1 MGERPE
7 AWYYLRAT
15 RADPPVHPEAYELTR
30 RTYQASLQ
38 QAEELWIAAR
48 ATGPAGRPLPLF
60 YSLAQAGRAVVAA
73 RGGAEADNH
82 GLQGPKLAK
91 SILKSTVRPA
101 ANGWFQ
107 KVADATGS
115 DPLPEGVELEALM
128 ASLPEMSDRSELTDH
143 WLPALPVW
151 SGPFPVEVLTSGFQ
165 QLGQMYRVPAVVV
178 FQDLPG
184 SADRLKEALK
194 PYPDAAGAEPTL
206 QRWST
211 SRGDGYVLGWPRSA
225 PSIDPLPPPYG
236 PDGFRWMRPNLPLDA
251 RPPSLLMTWWAVLF
265 TLSMLA
271 RYHPVRWADALDPDR
286 SPAAVLLERT
296 MEVALEVVP
305 QLVLEAI
312 MATGSA
318 GGSASESGRP

>member
-1 MGERPE
+1 M
-7 AWYYLRAT
+7 
-15 RADPPVHPEAYELTR
+15 
-30 RTYQASLQ
+30 
-38 QAEELWIAAR
+38 
-48 ATGPAGRPLPLF
+48 
-60 YSLAQAGRAVVAA
+60 
-73 RGGAEADNH
+73 
-82 GLQGPKLAK
+82 
-91 SILKSTVRPA
+91 
-101 ANGWFQ
+101 
-107 KVADATGS
+107 
-115 DPLPEGVELEALM
+115 
-128 ASLPEMSDRSELTDH
+128 
-143 WLPALPVW
+143 
-151 SGPFPVEVLTSGFQ
+151 
-165 QLGQMYRVPAVVV
+165 
-178 FQDLPG
+178 
-184 SADRLKEALK
+184 
-194 PYPDAAGAEPTL
+194 
-206 QRWST
+206 
-211 SRGDGYVLGWPRSA
+211 LGWPRSA